1 MKMEDIIESIIQ
13 MEWDFFDKV
22 ENEGGRAS
30 CQDNWDTFSKM
41 RRSQYMAWS
50 APLLESWKA
59 DLVRA
64 REEGRN
70 PLTEKYG
77 YMMCISD
84 PDGNADIARRLPPVP
99 PEKKQ
104 TARRIADRLIPQN
117 EAFRAKYSKISGRG
131 RPLRT
136 SEEPMA
142 GWTSIETYE
151 LGELWT
157 YSQRTLELFE
167 ANLDS
172 FQKEGRSYP
181 ETVVEYSLKLRGFKS
196 LEEAEE
202 YLRKREGQK

>member
-1 MKMEDIIESIIQ
+1 MEEIIDSIIR
-13 MEWDFFDKV
+13 MEWEFFDKV

-30 CQDNWDTFSKM
+30 CQDNWETFSKM

-50 APLLESWKA
+50 EPLLESWKA
-59 DLVRA
+59 DLIRA

-84 PDGNADIARRLPPVP
+84 PKLNTETARRLPQVS
-99 PEKKQ
+99 PEKRQ
-104 TARRIADRLIPQN
+104 AARRIVDRLIPQN
-117 EAFRAKYSKISGRG
+117 ETFRARYPRVSGRG

-136 SEEPMA
+136 SEEPAA

-157 YSQRTLELFE
+157 YSQKTLELFE
-167 ANLDS
+167 ANLDA
-172 FQKEGRSYP
+172 FEKEGRSYP
-181 ETVVEYSLKLRGFKS
+181 KTVVENGLKLRGFKS

-202 YLRKREGQK
+202 FLARG

>member
-1 MKMEDIIESIIQ
+1 MENIIESIIR
-13 MEWDFFDKV
+13 MEWEFFDKV

-30 CQDNWDTFSKM
+30 CQDDWETFSKM

-50 APLLESWKA
+50 LPLLESWKA
-59 DLVRA
+59 DLVGA

-84 PDGNADIARRLPPVP
+84 PEGNIETACRLPPVS
-99 PEKKQ
+99 PEKRDV
-104 TARRIADRLIPQN
+104 ARRIVDRLIPQN
-117 EAFRAKYSKISGRG
+117 EVFRVKYPRISGRG

-136 SEEPMA
+136 SEEPAA

-157 YSQRTLELFE
+157 YSQKTLELFE
-167 ANLDS
+167 ANLDA
-172 FQKEGRSYP
+172 FEKEGKSYP
-181 ETVVEYSLKLRGFKS
+181 ETVVENGLKLRGFKS
-196 LEEAEE
+196 LEDAEE
-202 YLRKREGQK
+202 FLAKRG

>member
-1 MKMEDIIESIIQ
+1 MKDIIESIIQ

-50 APLLESWKA
+50 KPLLENWKA
-59 DLVRA
+59 DLSIA

-84 PDGNADIARRLPPVP
+84 PEANKETARRLPPVSQ
-99 PEKKQ
+99 KKQ
-104 TARRIADRLIPQN
+104 QIARCIVDRLILQN
-117 EAFRAKYSKISGRG
+117 ETFRAKYPRVSGRG

-136 SEEPMA
+136 SEEPAA

-157 YSQRTLELFE
+157 YSQKTLELFE

-172 FQKEGRSYP
+172 YEKEGRSYP
-181 ETVVEYSLKLRGFKS
+181 EAVVENGLKLRGFES
-196 LEEAEE
+196 LDQAEE
-202 YLRKREGQK
+202 YLAKREKQT

>member
-1 MKMEDIIESIIQ
+1 MEDIIESIIQ
-13 MEWDFFDKV
+13 MEWEFFDKV

-30 CQDNWDTFSKM
+30 CQDDWNTFSKM

-50 APLLESWKA
+50 EPLLESWKS

-64 REEGRN
+64 NEEGRN

-84 PDGNADIARRLPPVP
+84 PEGNEETALRLPPVS
-99 PEKKQ
+99 PEKIDM
-104 TARRIADRLIPQN
+104 ARRIVDRLIPQN
-117 EAFRAKYSKISGRG
+117 EVFRAKYPRISGRG

-136 SEEPMA
+136 SEEPAA

-157 YSQRTLELFE
+157 YSQKTLELFE
-167 ANLDS
+167 VNLDT
-172 FQKEGRSYP
+172 FKKEGRSYP
-181 ETVVEYSLKLRGFKS
+181 ETVVEYGLRLRGFKG
-196 LEEAEE
+196 LEEAEAI
-202 YLRKREGQK
+202 LAKRG

>member
-1 MKMEDIIESIIQ
+1 MEDIIESIIL

-22 ENEGGRAS
+22 QNEGGRAF
-30 CQDNWDTFSKM
+30 CQDDWDTFSKM

-50 APLLESWKA
+50 VPLLESWKA
-59 DLVRA
+59 DLICA

-84 PDGNADIARRLPPVP
+84 SQNNEETARCLPPVP
-99 PEKKQ
+99 FGKKQ
-104 TARRIADRLIPQN
+104 AARRIADRLIPQN
-117 EAFRAKYSKISGRG
+117 EAFRCKYPHVSGRG

-136 SEEPMA
+136 SDEPA
-142 GWTSIETYE
+142 ASWTSIETYE

-167 ANLDS
+167 ENLDAFEKKS
-172 FQKEGRSYP
+172 RSYP
-181 ETVVEYSLKLRGFKS
+181 ETVVENGLKLRGFES
-196 LEEAEE
+196 LDQAEE
-202 YLRKREGQK
+202 YLAKREKRK

>member
-1 MKMEDIIESIIQ
+1 MEDIIESIIQ
-13 MEWDFFDKV
+13 MEWEFFDKV

-41 RRSQYMAWS
+41 RRSQYMAWPE
-50 APLLESWKA
+50 PLIESWKS

-64 REEGRN
+64 NEEGRN

-84 PDGNADIARRLPPVP
+84 PEGNEETALRLPPVSP
-99 PEKKQ
+99 KKID
-104 TARRIADRLIPQN
+104 TARRIVDRLIPQH
-117 EAFRAKYSKISGRG
+117 ETFRAKYPRVSGRG

-136 SEEPMA
+136 SEEPAA

-157 YSQRTLELFE
+157 YSQKTLELFE
-167 ANLDS
+167 ANLDA
-172 FQKEGRSYP
+172 FEKEGKSYP
-181 ETVVEYSLKLRGFKS
+181 ETVVENGLKLRGFKS
-196 LEEAEE
+196 LEEAEAI
-202 YLRKREGQK
+202 LARG

>member
-1 MKMEDIIESIIQ
+1 MEDIIESIIQ
-13 MEWDFFDKV
+13 MEWEFFDKV

-41 RRSQYMAWS
+41 RRSQNMAWPL
-50 APLLESWKA
+50 PLLESWKS

-64 REEGRN
+64 NEEGRN

-84 PDGNADIARRLPPVP
+84 PEGNEETALRLPPVS
-99 PEKKQ
+99 PEKID
-104 TARRIADRLIPQN
+104 TARRIVDRLIPQN
-117 EAFRAKYSKISGRG
+117 EVFRAKYPRVSGRG

-136 SEEPMA
+136 SEEPAA

-157 YSQRTLELFE
+157 YSQKTLELFE
-167 ANLDS
+167 ANLDA
-172 FQKEGRSYP
+172 FEKEGKSYP
-181 ETVVEYSLKLRGFKS
+181 ETVVENGLKLRGFLS
-196 LEEAEE
+196 LEQAEAI
-202 YLRKREGQK
+202 LAKRG

>member
-1 MKMEDIIESIIQ
+1 MEDIIESIIQ
-13 MEWDFFDKV
+13 MEWEFFDKV

-50 APLLESWKA
+50 EPLLESWKS

-64 REEGRN
+64 NEEGRN

-84 PDGNADIARRLPPVP
+84 PEGNEETALRLPSVS
-99 PEKKQ
+99 PEKID
-104 TARRIADRLIPQN
+104 TARRIVDRLIPQN
-117 EAFRAKYSKISGRG
+117 EVFRAKYPRVSGRG

-136 SEEPMA
+136 SEEPAA

-157 YSQRTLELFE
+157 YSQKTLELFE
-167 ANLDS
+167 ANLDA
-172 FQKEGRSYP
+172 FEKEGKSYP
-181 ETVVEYSLKLRGFKS
+181 ETVVENGLKLRGFKS
-196 LEEAEE
+196 LKEAEE
-202 YLRKREGQK
+202 FLANRG

>member
-1 MKMEDIIESIIQ
+1 MEDIIESIIQ
-13 MEWDFFDKV
+13 MEWEFFGKV

-30 CQDNWDTFSKM
+30 CQDNWETFSKM
-41 RRSQYMAWS
+41 RRSQYMAWPE
-50 APLLESWKA
+50 PLIESWKS

-64 REEGRN
+64 NEEGRN

-84 PDGNADIARRLPPVP
+84 PEGNEETALRLPPVSP
-99 PEKKQ
+99 KKID
-104 TARRIADRLIPQN
+104 TARRIVDRLIPQN
-117 EAFRAKYSKISGRG
+117 ETFRAKYPRVSGRG

-136 SEEPMA
+136 SEEPAA

-167 ANLDS
+167 ANLDA
-172 FQKEGRSYP
+172 FEKEGRSYP
-181 ETVVEYSLKLRGFKS
+181 ETVVEYGLRLRGFKG
-196 LEEAEE
+196 LEEAEAI
-202 YLRKREGQK
+202 LAKRG

>member
-1 MKMEDIIESIIQ
+1 MKDIIESIIQ

-30 CQDNWDTFSKM
+30 CQNNWDTFSKM

-50 APLLESWKA
+50 TPLLESWKA
-59 DLVRA
+59 DLNIA

-84 PDGNADIARRLPPVP
+84 PEGNEETALRLPPVS
-99 PEKKQ
+99 PEKID
-104 TARRIADRLIPQN
+104 TARRIVDRLIPQN
-117 EAFRAKYSKISGRG
+117 EVFRAKYPRISGRG

-136 SEEPMA
+136 SEEPAA

-157 YSQRTLELFE
+157 YSQKTLELFE
-167 ANLDS
+167 ANLDA
-172 FQKEGRSYP
+172 FEKEGKSYP
-181 ETVVEYSLKLRGFKS
+181 ETVVENGLKLRGFLS
-196 LEEAEE
+196 LEQAEAI
-202 YLRKREGQK
+202 LARG

>member
-1 MKMEDIIESIIQ
+1 MEDIIESIIQ
-13 MEWDFFDKV
+13 MEWEFFDKV

-30 CQDNWDTFSKM
+30 CQDNWETFSKM
-41 RRSQYMAWS
+41 RRSQYMAWPL
-50 APLLESWKA
+50 PLLESWKA

-64 REEGRN
+64 NEEGRN

-84 PDGNADIARRLPPVP
+84 PESNTEIIRRLPTVS
-99 PEKKQ
+99 PEKRQ
-104 TARRIADRLIPQN
+104 TARRIVDRLIPQN
-117 EAFRAKYSKISGRG
+117 ETFRSRYPRVSARG

-136 SEEPMA
+136 SEEPAA

-157 YSQRTLELFE
+157 YSQKTLELFQ
-167 ANLDS
+167 ANLDT
-172 FQKEGRSYP
+172 FEKEGKSYP
-181 ETVVEYSLKLRGFKS
+181 ETVVENGLKLRGFKS

-202 YLRKREGQK
+202 FLARG